1 MCDLSLE
8 DRLLNA
14 ISDLEAEGN
23 ECEAAAVR
31 ELWAAHDEA
40 VAEVARLRLL
50 MRAEDLRNSIA
61 QLTITTRQA
70 KPEAADLR
78 DALTCVWSALPPDAK
93 AALDET
99 FPTLAA
105 LASDGYAS
113 AEDAQA
119 RAIRE
124 ATEEVETD
132 EQ

>member
-23 ECEAAAVR
+23 ECEAGAVR

-40 VAEVARLRLL
+40 VAEVARLRGLL
-50 MRAEDLRNSIA
+50 MPAEDLRNGIA
-61 QLTITTRQA
+61 QLTITREA

-78 DALTCVWSALPPDAK
+78 DALTCAWALLP
-93 AALDET
+93 AAQRVQMYTTSPRLAE
-99 FPTLAA
+99 LAA
-105 LASDGYAS
+105 DGYAS

-124 ATEEVETD
+124 ATEEASR
-132 EQ
+132 